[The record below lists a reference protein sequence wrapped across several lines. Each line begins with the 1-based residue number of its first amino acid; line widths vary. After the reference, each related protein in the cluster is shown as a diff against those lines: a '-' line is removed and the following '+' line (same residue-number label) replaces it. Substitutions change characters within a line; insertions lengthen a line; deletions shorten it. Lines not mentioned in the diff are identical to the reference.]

1 LYAADGESQQAQFEQ
16 ASSELN
22 QGLKTCRTMLENYRV
37 MLTGQNDGEPAEP
50 RPHENDNAE

>member
-1 LYAADGESQQAQFEQ
+1 MADGESQQAEFEQ

-22 QGLKTCRTMLENYRV
+22 QGLKTCRTMLESYRV
-37 MLTGQNDGEPAEP
+37 MLTGQNDGEPATP